1 MVKKCLRYLVKG
13 ILILVKRTYSLF
25 YFLIQVSRWSTFL
38 NISSFNHITIKID
51 IPIIKLYYEKKN
63 YIS

>member
-13 ILILVKRTYSLF
+13 VLILVKRTYSLF
-25 YFLIQVSRWSTFL
+25 YFLIQVSPWSTFL
-38 NISSFNHITIKID
+38 NISSFNYITTKID